1 MVRVVVPFFLVVRRL
16 CVTPL
21 FYFVVFSPRQ
31 KKKQK
36 ERKKKGKTK
45 KKTHTRA
52 YSLRCQKMHLKKKW
66 IKPTPQ
72 RGGGRRRRRR
82 QRRTLPPPPP
92 PPNHADDDDDDDDF
106 NPIQDDFT
114 TKQPF
119 YVVFIKEGLLLC
131 WKKKRAK
138 KKRRSNLKAMTFA
151 AMLSLAAARRAPMG
165 APPPLPPAT
174 TTTTTR
180 TRTRTRT
187 TRGLN
192 AGRGRDPA
200 GRPVGTTKAFPT
212 EANPPA
218 AKKHFIH
225 LDDFTKEEIE
235 ELLDIAISE
244 KKRLQSGD
252 RSYRPFEGKTLA
264 MIFAK
269 QSLRTRVSFEAGFH
283 LLGGHAVYL
292 GPDDISLGKR
302 EETRD
307 ITRVLSRYNDI
318 IMARVFAHKDVED
331 LAKFGSVPVVNGLSD
346 YNHPCQILADAMTIT
361 ERLGSIEGKKVVY
374 VGDGN
379 NIVHSWIRLAT
390 VLPFEFVCL
399 CPEDYTP
406 DQATIDRC
414 NNSGVGKCVIS
425 HDLNDITGADA
436 VYTDVWASMGQ
447 KDEAMQR
454 KKDFA
459 GFCVTGDVMK
469 KTPDAIFMHCLPAER
484 GTECTDEVMEAP
496 YSVVWQQAEN
506 RMHAQNA
513 VMLKLL
519 GAK

>member
-1 MVRVVVPFFLVVRRL
+1 MMM
-16 CVTPL
+16 TTTTI
-21 FYFVVFSPRQ
+21 Q
-31 KKKQK
+31 TTTIQ
-36 ERKKKGKTK
+36 TK
-45 KKTHTRA
+45 A
-52 YSLRCQKMHLKKKW
+52 AL
-66 IKPTPQ
+66 
-72 RGGGRRRRRR
+72 RRRR
-82 QRRTLPPPPP
+82 Q
-92 PPNHADDDDDDDDF
+92 PNPVF
-106 NPIQDDFT
+106 VGYKKGTSSNV
-114 TKQPF
+114 KQQTSRQR
-119 YVVFIKEGLLLC
+119 I
-131 WKKKRAK
+131 
-138 KKRRSNLKAMTFA
+138 RSSSSWSSSSSSVTV
-151 AMLSLAAARRAPMG
+151 ARRRRAEMIK
-165 APPPLPPAT
+165 T
-174 TTTTTR
+174 S
-180 TRTRTRT
+180 
-187 TRGLN
+187 
-192 AGRGRDPA
+192 
-200 GRPVGTTKAFPT
+200 AFPT

-225 LDDFTKEEIE
+225 LDDFSKEEIN
-235 ELLDIAISE
+235 ELLDVAISE

-252 RSYRPFEGKTLA
+252 RSYKPFEGKTLA

-269 QSLRTRVSFEAGFH
+269 QSLRTRVSFETGFH

-318 IMARVFAHKDVED
+318 IMARVFAHKDVEE

-425 HDLNDITGADA
+425 HDLNDIAGADA

-447 KDEAMQR
+447 KDEAAQR

-459 GFCVTGDVMK
+459 GFCVTGDVMR
-469 KTPDAIFMHCLPAER
+469 KTPNAIFMHCLPAER
-484 GTECTDEVMEAP
+484 GTECTDEVMEAD

>member
-1 MVRVVVPFFLVVRRL
+1 
-16 CVTPL
+16 VT
-21 FYFVVFSPRQ
+21 
-31 KKKQK
+31 
-36 ERKKKGKTK
+36 
-45 KKTHTRA
+45 
-52 YSLRCQKMHLKKKW
+52 
-66 IKPTPQ
+66 
-72 RGGGRRRRRR
+72 
-82 QRRTLPPPPP
+82 
-92 PPNHADDDDDDDDF
+92 
-106 NPIQDDFT
+106 T
-114 TKQPF
+114 TKRRES
-119 YVVFIKEGLLLC
+119 IKT
-131 WKKKRAK
+131 
-138 KKRRSNLKAMTFA
+138 S
-151 AMLSLAAARRAPMG
+151 
-165 APPPLPPAT
+165 
-174 TTTTTR
+174 
-180 TRTRTRT
+180 
-187 TRGLN
+187 
-192 AGRGRDPA
+192 
-200 GRPVGTTKAFPT
+200 AFPT
-212 EANPPA
+212 EANPPP

-225 LDDFTKEEIE
+225 LDDFSREEIN
-235 ELLDIAISE
+235 ELLEIAISE

-269 QSLRTRVSFEAGFH
+269 QSLRTRVSFETGFH

-414 NNSGVGKCVIS
+414 NNSGVGKCIIS
-425 HDLNDITGADA
+425 HDLNDIAGADA

-447 KDEAMQR
+447 KDQAAQR

-459 GFCVTGDVMK
+459 GFCVTGDVMR
-469 KTPDAIFMHCLPAER
+469 KTPNAIFMHCLPAER
-484 GTECTDEVMEAP
+484 GTECTDEVMEAD